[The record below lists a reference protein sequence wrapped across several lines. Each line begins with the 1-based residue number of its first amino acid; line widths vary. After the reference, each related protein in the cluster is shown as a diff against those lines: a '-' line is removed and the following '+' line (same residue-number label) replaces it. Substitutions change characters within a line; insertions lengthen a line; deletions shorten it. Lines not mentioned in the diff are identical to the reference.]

1 MAAKII
7 KAFGIGI
14 NKARGTGEDM
24 GTEIQKSRLRP
35 VVLLLHAYLSGRYK
49 NPIGSMRKSWG

>member
-1 MAAKII
+1 MIGIVFTKPQKSTFERTTVFNRNYVESYAARKAHAKII

-24 GTEIQKSRLRP
+24 G
-35 VVLLLHAYLSGRYK
+35 Y
-49 NPIGSMRKSWG
+49 